1 MSDYQFNRFGNI
13 IRTTDGAMIP
23 NDAGNRDYIAVQAWI
38 AAGNTVAAYVP
49 SPDAVQAI
57 FVATV
62 QTLLDS
68 TAQQRNYDGILSACT
83 YADSTVAAFKA
94 EGQACVA
101 WRDAVWAQ
109 CYADL
114 AAVRAGTMP
123 QPSIDTFLAG
133 LPKLTWPTPA
143 PQE

>member
-1 MSDYQFNRFGNI
+1 MCDYQFDALGNI
-13 IRTTDGAMIP
+13 TRTADGVTIPTDP
-23 NDAGNRDYIAVQAWI
+23 NNRDYIAVQAWI
-38 AAGNTVAAYVP
+38 AAGNTIAAYVP
-49 SPDAVQAI
+49 SPADVQAV
-57 FVATV
+57 FVAAV
-62 QTLLDS
+62 QTLLDT

-83 YADSTVAAFKA
+83 YADSTVATFKA

-109 CYADL
+109 CYAGL
-114 AAVRAGTMP
+114 AAVQAGTMP
-123 QPSIDTFLAG
+123 QPSIDTFLAS